1 MATKGISFQGV
12 TSGLQT
18 DQLVAAIMAQEGLP
32 LQRMK
37 DRQTLNTQRSAA
49 LKTMQSNMMSLATSL
64 QALQYTGSGFNARTV
79 SSSDA
84 NNAYVTATA
93 SGALP
98 GNYDLKVTTIATK
111 GRITPALDGNGNALN
126 LAVADPSGGGSSKV
140 ITPGSTASFA
150 IQGTDG
156 AIKIVTLND
165 SNNSLNGLR
174 DAINASQVGLPDGAG
189 VTASVVNTGQGAN
202 PYQLVL
208 TANST
213 GTGTTGGIVRFA
225 DVTAGGPV
233 NNLGISTGTVDSLT
247 TPTTFTGGLQSA
259 AATDAVFSVNGIQ
272 LTRKSNVVTDA
283 VDGVTFN
290 LKQGGQATT
299 TTLTVAEDKSTITSA
314 MQDVISKYNTL
325 VNDYK
330 KASTATKDSQ
340 GNIVPAAL
348 TNDSTARD
356 IMRQMQT
363 ALRGVPP
370 GLSPTSPFQS
380 AGDLG
385 IKANSDGTLSLD
397 VTAFQKALDQDP
409 DAARKVFSFTGTT
422 TNGVATFLGGG
433 TNTLTGDVAFNIAT
447 YDAATGNWSGTV
459 GGVSVTG
466 SKGGVVAGATG
477 TAIDGLMLSV
487 TGTGSGTLSL
497 TKGVGQ
503 IAQDVISNLTAYN
516 GTFWNTLASID
527 QQNQDLTN
535 QIDSS
540 QSRLDKRQADLK
552 QKFARMEASLSQLR
566 AASGGLAG

>member
-49 LKTMQSNMMSLATSL
+49 LKTMQSDMMSLATSL
-64 QALQYTGSGFNARTV
+64 QTLQYTGSGFNARTV

-93 SGALP
+93 SGAQP
-98 GNYDLKVTTIATK
+98 GNYDLKVTTVATK
-111 GRITPALDGNGNALN
+111 GRITPTLDGSGNALN
-126 LAVADPSGGGSSKV
+126 LAVANPSSSQV
-140 ITPGSTASFA
+140 ITPGATASFA

-156 AIKIVTLND
+156 AIRIVTLND

-174 DAINASQVGLPDGAG
+174 DAINASQVGLPEDAG

-208 TANST
+208 TSNST
-213 GTGTTGGIVRFA
+213 GTGTTGGVVRFA

-233 NNLGISTGTVDSLT
+233 NNLGITSGTVDSLA
-247 TPTTFTGGLQSA
+247 TPTTFSGGLQSVA
-259 AATDAVFSVNGIQ
+259 ASDAVFSVNGIQ
-272 LTRKSNVVTDA
+272 LTRKTNVVTDA

-299 TTLTVAEDKSTITSA
+299 TTLTVAEDKSAITTA
-314 MQDVISKYNTL
+314 MQDVISKYNTM
-325 VNDYK
+325 VSDFK
-330 KASTATKDSQ
+330 AASTATKDSQ
-340 GNIVPAAL
+340 GNIIPAAL

-363 ALRGVPP
+363 ALRGVPS

-397 VTAFQKALDQDP
+397 VSAFQKALDQDP

-422 TNGVATFLGGG
+422 TNGVATFVGGG
-433 TNTLTGDVAFNIAT
+433 ANTLSGDVAFNIAT
-447 YDAATGNWSGTV
+447 YDATTGNWSGTV
-459 GGVSVTG
+459 GGVTVSGT
-466 SKGGVVAGATG
+466 KGGVVSGATG
-477 TAIDGLMLSV
+477 TSIEGLMISV

-503 IAQDVISNLTAYN
+503 ITQDVVSNLTAYN

-527 QQNQDLTN
+527 QQNQSLTS

-552 QKFARMEASLSQLR
+552 QKFARMEANLSQLR